1 MGGKSVLLLWVV
13 KVCHYIRVVKISG
26 EKMNGGQK
34 KLGGTFQG
42 GKKVAAFFEVTIE
55 VFSDSLGGLGITVL
69 AGRSYRLHHSWVYE
83 KSRHPAF
90 SRLILVRVQNYDETR
105 LLSSLSAYGNTPIV
119 GPEIKQYLI
128 TCSFVTK
135 FP

>member
-42 GKKVAAFFEVTIE
+42 GKKVAA
-55 VFSDSLGGLGITVL
+55 
-69 AGRSYRLHHSWVYE
+69 
-83 KSRHPAF
+83 
-90 SRLILVRVQNYDETR
+90 
-105 LLSSLSAYGNTPIV
+105 
-119 GPEIKQYLI
+119 
-128 TCSFVTK
+128 
-135 FP
+135 